1 MEKRGVFLLVYS
13 ERKYILLAKDVLLV
27 LLDIIDISSYIYN
40 MFTYAYTKA
49 QNHDYVSVRQWFPEF
64 YKKGK
69 ILP

>member
-13 ERKYILLAKDVLLV
+13 ERKYILLAKDVLL
-27 LLDIIDISSYIYN
+27 LEIFNISSYIYN

>member
-13 ERKYILLAKDVLLV
+13 ERKYILLAKDVLL
-27 LLDIIDISSYIYN
+27 LEIFNISSYIYN

-49 QNHDYVSVRQWFPEF
+49 KNHDYVSVRQWFPEF